1 MGSETF
7 PPAPELRHPSG
18 TPDDEKHALVEFLD
32 FYRTVLLRKAE
43 GLTSEELN
51 RTVAASELTLGGLV
65 KHMAAVED
73 GWFTDRL
80 AGAGDPE
87 PWASAPWEEDQDWE
101 FHSAAGDSP
110 ADLRALFD
118 AACARSNEIIEAT
131 PSLDSLT
138 LMPAG
143 KPSKSRNLRW
153 ILIHM
158 IEEYARHVGH
168 ADLLRE
174 AIDGQV
180 DD

>member
-1 MGSETF
+1 MASKTF
-7 PPAPELRHPSG
+7 PAAPELRHPSG
-18 TPDDEKHALVEFLD
+18 TPEEERHALVEFLD

-43 GLTSEELN
+43 GLTAAQLN
-51 RTVAASELTLGGLV
+51 QTTAASDLTIGGLI

-73 GWFTDRL
+73 SWFTERM
-80 AGAGDPE
+80 AGGADPE
-87 PWASAPWEEDQDWE
+87 PWASAPWEDDRDWE
-101 FHSAAGDSP
+101 FHSAADDSP
-110 ADLRALFD
+110 AELRALFD
-118 AACARSNEIIEAT
+118 AAWDRSRRIVDAT
-131 PSLDSLT
+131 PTLETLT
-138 LMPAG
+138 LLPAG
-143 KPSKSRNLRW
+143 DPSKSRNLRW

>member
-1 MGSETF
+1 MASETF

-18 TPDDEKHALVEFLD
+18 TPEEERHALVEFLD
-32 FYRTVLLRKAE
+32 FYRVVLLRKAE
-43 GLTSEELN
+43 GLTSEQLN
-51 RTVAASELTLGGLV
+51 RTTGASELTLGGLI

-73 GWFTDRL
+73 SWFTDRL

-101 FHSAAGDSP
+101 FHSAADDSP
-110 ADLRALFD
+110 AELRALFD
-118 AACARSNEIIEAT
+118 AACQRSREVVDAT
-131 PSLDSLT
+131 PSLEALT
-138 LMPAG
+138 LLPVGEPA
-143 KPSKSRNLRW
+143 KSRNLRW

-174 AIDGQV
+174 AIDGRV